1 MKKIIMMLTALLV
14 VSLSACSQKKTE
26 TKMEQ
31 KVLVA
36 YFSATGTTK
45 AAARQL
51 AEVAGADLYEI
62 KPEQPYTDADLDWQ
76 NKQSRSSVEMQDK
89 HSRPAISSKLLNMHE
104 YNVVY
109 VGFPIWWYTAP
120 TIINTFLETYDFKG
134 KTVIPFATSG
144 GSSIQKACADLEA
157 AYPEINWKE
166 GKLLNRTSKG
176 DLQKWVES
184 NR

>member
-14 VSLSACSQKKTE
+14 VSLSACSQKITE

-89 HSRPAISSKLLNMHE
+89 HSRPAISGKLQNMHE

-120 TIINTFLETYDFKG
+120 TIINTFLEAYDFKG

-144 GSSIQKACADLEA
+144 GSSIQKACADLGA
-157 AYPEINWKE
+157 AYPEIKWKD

>member
-26 TKMEQ
+26 TRMEQ

-62 KPEQPYTDADLDWQ
+62 KHLPEGFAYRHVRVEYKRPVRFGEVIVPKTYLSTDGIFY
-76 NKQSRSSVEMQDK
+76 VELLSA
-89 HSRPAISSKLLNMHE
+89 HAVSAI
-104 YNVVY
+104 
-109 VGFPIWWYTAP
+109 
-120 TIINTFLETYDFKG
+120 LELK
-134 KTVIPFATSG
+134 
-144 GSSIQKACADLEA
+144 
-157 AYPEINWKE
+157 
-166 GKLLNRTSKG
+166 
-176 DLQKWVES
+176 
-184 NR
+184 